1 MPPETV
7 QTPDQSAAAVET
19 PSAEQDFDAAFDAL
33 TADADVTPAPA
44 AVDTESEPAPSAP
57 AASEEP
63 APASAAAPSPSADG
77 NASPQGQATDD
88 IWANAP
94 AELREA
100 HEKLL
105 RDAELRVRSANGRVS
120 ALNRQL
126 QNYRQQGEQT
136 GTEPQGQQ
144 QRETQT
150 QEPSAQP
157 GQIDLNADQYQR
169 LREEFPE
176 VAGPLLDLAAKQ
188 NAVIE
193 RLMQSAG
200 AFEQQQVSA
209 VISEQERLL
218 SEQHPDWN
226 QVTQDDR
233 FGGWLETQPTSIKQA
248 LQRNF
253 DAIVD
258 GPDAALVIGKFKQD
272 MGIGTATPSP
282 TPTPAPTPSQ
292 DERRQ
297 RQIASGRDPGR
308 TPPPV
313 QSGIPDDF
321 DAAVDAFNARR
332 ERQQQQR

>member
-1 MPPETV
+1 MATETV
-7 QTPDQSAAAVET
+7 QNAPQSDAAAPA
-19 PSAEQDFDAAFDAL
+19 PSTEQDFDAAFAEL
-33 TADADVTPAPA
+33 TADPETPADAAVSQEPEIPAPA
-44 AVDTESEPAPSAP
+44 AA
-57 AASEEP
+57 EEP
-63 APASAAAPSPSADG
+63 APAPAAAHSPSADG
-77 NASPQGQATDD
+77 PSSPQGQATDD

-100 HEKLL
+100 HERQM
-105 RDAELRVRSANGRVS
+105 RDADLRVRSANGRVS

-136 GTEPQGQQ
+136 GTEPQTQ

-150 QEPSAQP
+150 QVPSAQP
-157 GQIDLNADQYQR
+157 GQIDLNAEQYQR

-176 VAGPLLDLAAKQ
+176 VAGPLLDLIAMQ
-188 NAVIE
+188 NGQIQRFA
-193 RLMQSAG
+193 QTAG

-218 SEQHPDWN
+218 TEQHPDWN
-226 QVTQDDR
+226 EVTQDDR

-258 GPDAALVIGKFKQD
+258 GADAALVIGKFKQD
-272 MGIGTATPSP
+272 MGIGAAPP
-282 TPTPAPTPSQ
+282 PPPNPQPTPSQ
-292 DERRQ
+292 DDRRQ
-297 RQIASGRDPGR
+297 RQIAGGRDPGR

-313 QSGIPDDF
+313 QTGIPDEF
-321 DAAVDAFNARR
+321 DAATDAFMARR